1 MGTVQRDRRI
11 GIIGA
16 GFTGTLLAIHLMRLA
31 EVPTH
36 LFLAE
41 RRGDFGRGLA
51 YSTGNDAHLLNVRAF
66 NMSAYPDDP
75 RHFLLWLWARDDPR
89 GLAKAIPPSGHA
101 FVSRGLYGTYIQE
114 QFATACTRR
123 LATSPTRH

>member
-51 YSTGNDAHLLNVRAF
+51 DR
-66 NMSAYPDDP
+66 P
-75 RHFLLWLWARDDPR
+75 
-89 GLAKAIPPSGHA
+89 
-101 FVSRGLYGTYIQE
+101 
-114 QFATACTRR
+114 ATTLTC
-123 LATSPTRH
+123 